1 MSPSKKPPHTV
12 ATGRRKTAVASVYLR
27 NGSGRAIVNGK
38 DLADYFPTEIL
49 RRCVIAPLAKLALE
63 KQYDLTM
70 RLRGGGLDGQAV
82 AAQLG
87 ISRALVLIDETR
99 KVTLKQEG
107 YLTRDPRRRE
117 RKKYGRPGARKSFQ
131 FSKR

>member
-1 MSPSKKPPHTV
+1 MSLSKKPPHTV

-27 NGSGRAIVNGK
+27 KGTGQSVVNGK
-38 DLADYFPTEIL
+38 NLADYFPTEIL
-49 RRCVIAPLAKLALE
+49 RRCVTAPLVKLALE

-87 ISRALVLIDETR
+87 ISRALVLIDESR
-99 KVTLKQEG
+99 KNALKQEG

-117 RKKYGRPGARKSFQ
+117 RKKYGQPGARKSFQ

>member
-1 MSPSKKPPHTV
+1 MTPSKKPPHTV

-27 NGSGRAIVNGK
+27 AGSGRAIVNGK
-38 DLADYFPTEIL
+38 DLADYFPIEMH
-49 RRCVIAPLAKLALE
+49 RRCIIAPLIKLGLD
-63 KQYDLTM
+63 KQFDLTM
-70 RLRGGGLDGQAV
+70 RLRGGGLDGQAT

-87 ISRALVLIDETR
+87 ISRALVLIDESR
-99 KVTLKQEG
+99 KIPLKQEG

-117 RKKYGRPGARKSFQ
+117 RKKYGQPGARKSFQ